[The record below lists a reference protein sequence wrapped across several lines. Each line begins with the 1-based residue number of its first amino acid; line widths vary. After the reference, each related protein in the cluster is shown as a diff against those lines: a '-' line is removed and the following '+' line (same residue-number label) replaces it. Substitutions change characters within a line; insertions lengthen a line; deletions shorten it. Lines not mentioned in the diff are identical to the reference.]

1 MSLSIQE
8 TANVFR
14 QAGFKEAEVPTMVA
28 VAMGESGLKPD
39 AHNPRYP
46 DNSYGLLQINM
57 LDEPGYQL
65 GAERRAKYGLR
76 SNEDLKDPLT
86 NAKVALDIRNTQGL
100 NAWSVYKEGDYKKH
114 LPKVQQVLGS
124 SSASTSPVAPPPPVD
139 KESSKESSAKK
150 NAEFLKSYIGG
161 GIGATR
167 ALAPRTP
174 PKSLDVLGL
183 LQGAFKAPELME

>member
-1 MSLSIQE
+1 M
-8 TANVFR
+8 
-14 QAGFKEAEVPTMVA
+14 
-28 VAMGESGLKPD
+28 
-39 AHNPRYP
+39 
-46 DNSYGLLQINM
+46 
-57 LDEPGYQL
+57 
-65 GAERRAKYGLR
+65 
-76 SNEDLKDPLT
+76 
-86 NAKVALDIRNTQGL
+86 
-100 NAWSVYKEGDYKKH
+100 
-114 LPKVQQVLGS
+114 QQVLGS

>member
-1 MSLSIQE
+1 M
-8 TANVFR
+8 
-14 QAGFKEAEVPTMVA
+14 
-28 VAMGESGLKPD
+28 
-39 AHNPRYP
+39 
-46 DNSYGLLQINM
+46 
-57 LDEPGYQL
+57 
-65 GAERRAKYGLR
+65 R

-139 KESSKESSAKK
+139 KESSKETSAKK

-167 ALAPRTP
+167 ALAPRTA
-174 PKSLDVLGL
+174 PKSFDVLGL
-183 LQGAFKAPELME
+183 LQGAFKAPELMD